1 MSVEIHTQEKDGQ
14 LIRCKWPSS
23 RSFNVAGSH
32 PLQCVELVNIEPSL
46 EH

>member
-1 MSVEIHTQEKDGQ
+1 MSVEIHTQGKGGQ

-23 RSFNVAGSH
+23 RSLNVAGSH
-32 PLQCVELVNIEPSL
+32 PLQCVELVNTGPSL